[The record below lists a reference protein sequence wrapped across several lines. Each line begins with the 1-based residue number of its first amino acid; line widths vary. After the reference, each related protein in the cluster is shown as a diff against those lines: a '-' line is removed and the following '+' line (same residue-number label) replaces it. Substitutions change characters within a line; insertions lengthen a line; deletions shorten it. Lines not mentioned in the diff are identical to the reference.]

1 MNRSAATAAGA
12 LLVFVTT
19 IEAEALPRFAA
30 RTGSKCQSCHI
41 NPSGGAMRQTFG
53 MQYGREKLP
62 VPAWSPDFELE
73 DFTNLLT
80 NFLGVGVDFRTLY
93 LYQEIPDT
101 AGGADGKK
109 TTDAFW
115 QMQGD
120 LYLNLKVAKKVGL
133 FLKKG
138 LYSGFEVF
146 GLLSMLPANGHI
158 KVGKFIPNYGTKIDD
173 HTAYIRTYTGF
184 SPVLG
189 RPELTGLEAGVSP
202 GVFTVVGGLYN
213 AEDGF
218 GSAASSSKAYLGRA
232 EAIVGVSN
240 DFNVGLGGNLF
251 ATTTS
256 AGDHQRL
263 YGGFASASYSDLT
276 VFGEADWIATD
287 LAEETQTGFV
297 AYVEANFLV
306 TPGVDIKAAYDFY
319 DEDLDYKTG
328 SVSRYS
334 LGFEFF
340 PIVGV
345 ELRPMYRIVVDEP
358 RNVKNNEFHFLL
370 HFYL

>member
-1 MNRSAATAAGA
+1 MNRSLVAAAGV
-12 LLVFVTT
+12 LLLCVYTT
-19 IEAEALPRFAA
+19 GAEALPRFAV
-30 RTGSKCQSCHI
+30 RTGSKCQSCHV

-53 MQYGREKLP
+53 MQYGRDELP

-93 LYQEIPDT
+93 FYQEIPDT
-101 AGGADGKK
+101 AGGKDGKK

-138 LYSGFEVF
+138 LYSGFEIF
-146 GLLSMLPANGHI
+146 WLLTMLPANGHI
-158 KVGKFIPNYGTKIDD
+158 KAGKFIPNFGTKIDD
-173 HTAYIRTYTGF
+173 HTAYIRTVTGF
-184 SPVLG
+184 SPALG
-189 RPELTGLEAGVSP
+189 RPELTGLELGVSP
-202 GVFTVVGGLYN
+202 GAFTVVGGFYN
-213 AEDGF
+213 AEDSF
-218 GSAASSSKAYLGRA
+218 GSSVSSHKAYLGRA
-232 EAIVGVSN
+232 EAIVGVGS
-240 DFNVGLGGNLF
+240 DLNVGVGGNLF
-251 ATTTS
+251 ATATS
-256 AGDHQRL
+256 AGDRQNL
-263 YGGFASASYSDLT
+263 YGGFASASYGNLL

-287 LAEETQTGFV
+287 LADGTQTGFV
-297 AYVEANFLV
+297 TYVEANFLV
-306 TPGVDIKAAYDFY
+306 TPGVDLKAAYDFY
-319 DEDLDYKTG
+319 DEDLDVKSG

-334 LGFEFF
+334 FGFEFF

-358 RNVKNNEFHFLL
+358 RDVKNNEFHFLL

>member
-1 MNRSAATAAGA
+1 MNRSVAATAIVV
-12 LLVFVTT
+12 LLIVCTT
-19 IEAEALPRFAA
+19 GTDALPRFAA
-30 RTGSKCQSCHI
+30 RTGSKCQSCHV

-53 MQYGREKLP
+53 MQYGREELP

-93 LYQEIPDT
+93 FYQEIPDT
-101 AGGADGKK
+101 AGGTDGKK
-109 TTDAFW
+109 TTNAFW

-120 LYLNLKVAKKVGL
+120 LYLNLRVAKKVGL

-146 GLLSMLPANGHI
+146 GLVSMLPANGHI
-158 KVGKFIPNYGTKIDD
+158 KVGKFVPNYGTKIDD
-173 HTAYIRTYTGF
+173 HTAYIRTATGF
-184 SPVLG
+184 SPATG
-189 RPELTGLEAGVSP
+189 RPELTGLELGVSP
-202 GVFTVVGGLYN
+202 GAFTVMGGLYN

-218 GSAASSSKAYLGRA
+218 GSGVSSSKAYLGRA
-232 EAIVGVSN
+232 EAIVEVSE

-251 ATTTS
+251 GTTTS
-256 AGDHQRL
+256 LGDRQHL
-263 YGGFASASYSDLT
+263 YGGFASASYGDLV

-287 LAEETQTGFV
+287 LASGTQTGFV
-297 AYVEANFLV
+297 TYVEAGFLV
-306 TPGVDIKAAYDFY
+306 TPGVDLKAAYDFY
-319 DEDLDYKTG
+319 DDDLDQKTG

-334 LGFEFF
+334 LGLEFF

-345 ELRPMYRIVVDEP
+345 ELRPVYRIVVDQP